1 MKSEEPIRLSRQ
13 CEAVQIPSG
22 KKLVL
27 PADSRV
33 WIAQSHGGGTTVT
46 TERGEMVRIA
56 AKDTDA
62 LGMPS
67 PAPPQVKPPDAGTG
81 SGGVEGRVWDQLK
94 MCFDPEIPINIVDL
108 GLVYHCQVIPL
119 EGGAN
124 RVEIRF
130 TLTAPGCGMGEVLK
144 EEIRNKV
151 LDVAGVQ
158 EVQVDL
164 VWNPPWDQSMIS
176 GAGKIQLGML

>member
-1 MKSEEPIRLSRQ
+1 MKNEEPIRLRRQ

-22 KKLVL
+22 KKLIL
-27 PADSRV
+27 PAGSPV

-56 AKDTDA
+56 GKDTDA
-62 LGMPS
+62 LGILS
-67 PAPPQVKPPDAGTG
+67 AAPPEVEPPGVGAGAG
-81 SGGVEGRVWDQLK
+81 NVERRVWEQLK

-108 GLVYHCQVIPL
+108 GLVYHCEVIPL
-119 EGGAN
+119 GEGAN

-144 EEIRNKV
+144 EEIRGKV
-151 LDVAGVQ
+151 VDVAGVK
-158 EVQVDL
+158 EVRVDL

-176 GAGKIQLGML
+176 GAGKVQLGML